1 MRSKI
6 PIPWPLLILG
16 IVILGS
22 AATIIFFLCH
32 SFPERDFYAHST
44 VPMGAQVPQGVG
56 QAGSGFPI
64 RLKIP
69 AINVDASIEDVGLTP
84 QGAMGV
90 PAGPTSTAWF
100 DLGPRPGEDGSAVI
114 AGHEGW
120 KDGIRAV
127 FDDLHQLRIG
137 DRVYV
142 GDTQNATTTFVV
154 SGIQT
159 YDQNGDA
166 VNIFS
171 SNDGKAHL
179 NLVTCEGTWNA
190 AEKSYSGRLVVFT
203 EKE

>member
-6 PIPWPLLILG
+6 PLSWSLLILG
-16 IVILGS
+16 IVALGS
-22 AATIIFFLCH
+22 AAMIILFLH
-32 SFPERDFYAHST
+32 HFSLGPSFYAHST
-44 VPMGAQVPQGVG
+44 APTGAQISRGIG

-64 RLKIP
+64 RLEIP
-69 AINVDASIEDVGLTP
+69 AISVDASIEDVGLTS
-84 QGAMGV
+84 QGAMDV

-100 DLGPRPGEDGSAVI
+100 DLGPRPGENGSAVI

-120 KDGIRAV
+120 KGGIRAV

-142 GDTQNATTTFVV
+142 EDAQNATTTFVV

-159 YDQNGDA
+159 YDKNGDA
-166 VNIFS
+166 TDVFS

-179 NLVTCEGTWNA
+179 NLITCEGTWNA
-190 AEKSYSGRLVVFT
+190 AKKSYSDRLVVFT
-203 EKE
+203 DKE